1 MAATTEAQRNTI
13 IHFETEDICCLV
25 SDPSR
30 VCSVEST
37 HDDPLVYPPEDYL
50 ILSYPSTPAEV
61 LEKFLQTEDTPQG
74 YIFVRFV
81 DRSQG
86 YSLVHENELRLLD
99 RESHIGDI
107 VKCQAHD
114 AMCGRVLSCRTKYTL
129 EPVVSLSSNLLTG
142 EHGSLMF
149 KDKPKCL
156 SPNIMPPMD
165 QLRPNLLHD
174 VVVSDIES
182 YEPFAVGDHIIYQQK
197 LGVIRQVD
205 RDPVFLTEKSEVVT
219 LYNPLNVECP
229 VWFDPTKLVWMPRGE
244 EILKLSEVAGAE
256 LVYKD
261 PGQVYPGRSAWVDSA
276 NMCEVYGA
284 RTKNPT
290 RGRQHVHTLAT
301 PASQY
306 HVKWMMPNAFGIGI
320 DKDTV
325 TGGTEI
331 IRASLFKKYAVKC
344 DFGRAPTNKSS
355 EEELQLRPTCLMK
368 LGSVVRFRDTVGA
381 AAKYPHYR
389 HVPAEYSYGYDL
401 NIFRIVSSQTD
412 TTVQWQ
418 NGKVTIEN
426 AISLHT
432 PSPYPGEEVFPGDLT
447 VLKDS
452 VQAIPST
459 GSDNR
464 CSSCLSL
471 HTHHVGVVQEV
482 DSRERVAYVRWY
494 DEATVELP
502 LHGFCLNHE
511 HTRLESL
518 NSKSTPVSLYELAS
532 FPALRRSPGTLV
544 HIIPS
549 TIHASVLHA
558 LRVSPASDKGADHS
572 SHAASKHFDA
582 IRSYLEK
589 SKRDIVRTAWFK
601 STIAVDNSPAP
612 TRLSIHYED
621 FCSRLHA
628 NFVGMI
634 MKPNIDGTVTVRLTH
649 GDSCVDIKMPT
660 ERIILSY
667 PCECEEIPP
676 NGSSA
681 LNDESEDPDTDDTD
695 NEDVTDDDDDDDD
708 ANCHGVSHGE
718 EGGLQH
724 TSKDALEDIEEVPYY
739 HVSMADAEG
748 DMEMS
753 GTDPSGSSPPPAFL
767 VLEGPPPSDHH
778 FITSEPAGSSSLSI
792 KRIQKEWRVLNTS
805 LPPGIYVRS
814 WESRVDLI
822 RTLIV
827 GPVGTPYEHAPFVI
841 DFHLTDEFPSKP
853 PVAFFHYWSII
864 EAEINP
870 NLHLD
875 GQVCLSLLGTWP
887 AQNPDEVWSSSKS
900 TLLQVMVSIMGLVLV
915 KRPFYN
921 EPGFETL
928 ATDEEKRSD
937 SIQYTERAFL
947 LTRKLMIYALAH
959 EVSGFEDVTSWLYFP
974 APTTALNMNRPHLI
988 RRAIEDALAMIEH
1001 HHRTSP
1007 GQDSSAEEASPY
1019 MSRLSLGAVVM
1030 LRKHIADLER
1040 LHAIWLE
1047 ALRDHCGHEPEL

>member
-1 MAATTEAQRNTI
+1 MAATAEAQRNTKA
-13 IHFETEDICCLV
+13 HFEPDDICCLV
-25 SDPSR
+25 SNPSR
-30 VCSVEST
+30 VCSVEGT
-37 HDDPLVYPPEDYL
+37 HDDPLVYPPDEYL
-50 ILSYPSTPAEV
+50 ILSHPSTPAGI
-61 LEKFLQTEDTPQG
+61 LEKFLQTEDAPQG
-74 YIFVRFV
+74 YVFVRFV

-86 YSLVHENELRLLD
+86 YSLIPENELQLID
-99 RESHIGDI
+99 RECHIGDI

-114 AMCGRVLSCRTKYTL
+114 AMCGRVLSCRTRYTL
-129 EPVVSLSSNLLTG
+129 EPVASLPSNSLTG
-142 EHGSLMF
+142 EHGPLRF

-156 SPNIMPPMD
+156 SSNIMPPMD
-165 QLRPNLLHD
+165 ELQSNLLHD

-182 YEPFAVGDHIIYQQK
+182 HEPFAVGDHIIYQQK
-197 LGVIRQVD
+197 LGVIRHVD
-205 RDPVFLTEKSEVVT
+205 RDPVFLTRQSEVVT

-229 VWFDPTKLVWMPRGE
+229 AWVDPARLVWMPRGG
-244 EILKLSEVAGAE
+244 EITEQSEVAGAE
-256 LVYKD
+256 IVYKD
-261 PGQVYPGRSAWVDSA
+261 PGQVYPGRAALVDAA

-290 RGRQHVHTLAT
+290 RGRQHVCTLAT

-355 EEELQLRPTCLMK
+355 EEELQLRPRCLMK

-389 HVPAEYSYGYDL
+389 HVPVEYSYGYDL
-401 NIFRIVSSQTD
+401 NVFRIVSSKTD

-432 PSPYPGEEVFPGDLT
+432 PNPYPAEEVFPGDLT

-459 GSDNR
+459 GGDNR

-471 HTHHVGVVQEV
+471 HSHEVGVVQEV

-494 DEATVELP
+494 DDATVELP
-502 LHGFCLNHE
+502 LHGYCLNHE
-511 HTRLESL
+511 YTRLGTL
-518 NSKSTPVSLYELAS
+518 NTKKTPVSLYELAS
-532 FPALRRSPGTLV
+532 FPALRRSPGRLV

-549 TIHASVLHA
+549 TIHASVLQA
-558 LRVSPASDKGADHS
+558 LRVSPASGNGADHS
-572 SHAASKHFDA
+572 SHAPSKHFDA

-589 SKRDIVRTAWFK
+589 SKRDVVRTAWFK
-601 STIAVDNSPAP
+601 STIVVDNSPAP
-612 TRLSIHYED
+612 TRLSVHYED
-621 FCSRLHA
+621 FCARLHA

-634 MKPNIDGTVTVRLTH
+634 MKPNTDGTVTVRLTH
-649 GDSCVDIKMPT
+649 GDSCVDIEMPT
-660 ERIILSY
+660 ERILLSY
-667 PCECEEIPP
+667 PCDCEEMPLNELAP
-676 NGSSA
+676 
-681 LNDESEDPDTDDTD
+681 NDESEDLDTDDTD
-695 NEDVTDDDDDDDD
+695 NEDTDDDDD

-718 EGGLQH
+718 EAEPTH
-724 TSKDALEDIEEVPYY
+724 ASKDALEHIEDFPYY
-739 HVSMADAEG
+739 HVTMADAEG

-753 GTDPSGSSPPPAFL
+753 GTEPPGSSAPPAFL

-778 FITSEPAGSSSLSI
+778 FLSSEPAGNSSLSI

-805 LPPGIYVRS
+805 LPAGIYVRS

-827 GPVGTPYEHAPFVI
+827 GPAGTPYEHAPFVI
-841 DFHLTDEFPSKP
+841 DFHLTDQFPSKP
-853 PVAFFHYWSII
+853 PAAFFHYCSVT

-887 AQNPDEVWSSSKS
+887 AQNPNEIWSSSKS
-900 TLLQVMVSIMGLVLV
+900 TLLQIMVSIMGLVLV

-928 ATDEEKRSD
+928 ATDEEKRID

-947 LTRKLMIYALAH
+947 LTRKLMIHALAN
-959 EVSGFEDVTSWLYFP
+959 EVSGFDDVTSWLYFP
-974 APTTALNMNRPHLI
+974 ASTIALDMNRPHLI
-988 RRAIEDALAMIEH
+988 RRAIDDALAMIEH
-1001 HHRTSP
+1001 HHRTST
-1007 GQDSSAEEASPY
+1007 GQDPAVGDASAY

-1030 LRKHIADLER
+1030 LQKHIADLEK
-1040 LHAIWLE
+1040 LHTIWLE
-1047 ALRDHCGHEPEL
+1047 ALRDRCGHEPEL